1 MSKKYYV
8 LAYMPY
14 ENEKSKCV
22 NYVGVFDFEIALKHF
37 SNFSKKYNSVCL
49 LVEKNSTYDLLQIF
63 TKYPKPPCIKSIAND
78 IKSAQ
83 IFMNV

>member
-8 LAYMPY
+8 LAYMPV
-14 ENEKSKCV
+14 EKKVKCV

-37 SNFSKKYNSVCL
+37 SNFSNKYNSVCL
-49 LVEKNSTYDLLQIF
+49 LAEKNSTYDLLQVF
-63 TKYPKPPCIKSIAND
+63 TKYPKPPSIKSIAKD

-83 IFMNV
+83 IFMGL